1 MDDAPRPLDA
11 PGEPDADTLETG
23 DEVKPGSESV
33 AAYAP
38 PPREEAAPRL
48 DLQRDPFAP
57 PRPAYPVLDSE
68 PVVVAAI
75 DSAPEA
81 GPVTA
86 VTEAAPGEDAT
97 AEVPAEEP
105 PTADAP
111 VVSAAVPVAE
121 DETDVADLSLED
133 MVDELKTGEEPLDET
148 APADTEAAEEDAEQG
163 ESEAPAEEGEE
174 PAEEGEES
182 AEPATWRDA
191 AAAAS
196 AVTVPLP
203 VRRRLSTRL
212 PFWIYG
218 GAWAVFVG
226 VLTYLMWPLSGKPFV
241 DYAYYAYLVYG
252 GVGMLGIG
260 LVVAITVWA
269 VARSGTSKTERE
281 GLVRAVWLRAAG
293 WMAVGVILW
302 WAGMY
307 ALDMHRLGLIG

>member
-1 MDDAPRPLDA
+1 MDDAARPLDV
-11 PGEPDADTLETG
+11 PGEPDDADTLETG
-23 DEVKPGSESV
+23 DEVKSGSESV

-48 DLQRDPFAP
+48 DLQGDPFAP
-57 PRPAYPVLDSE
+57 PAPAYPVLDSE
-68 PVVVAAI
+68 PVVAAI

-86 VTEAAPGEDAT
+86 VTEEAPGEDAT
-97 AEVPAEEP
+97 AEVPTEEP
-105 PTADAP
+105 PTADAT
-111 VVSAAVPVAE
+111 VVRAEVPAAE
-121 DETDVADLSLED
+121 DETYAADLSLED

-148 APADTEAAEEDAEQG
+148 APADTEAAEEGAEQG
-163 ESEAPAEEGEE
+163 ESEATAEEGEE
-174 PAEEGEES
+174 PAEEGEEV

-196 AVTVPLP
+196 AVTVPEP

-226 VLTYLMWPLSGKPFV
+226 TLTYLMWPLSDKPFV
-241 DYAYYAYLVYG
+241 DDPYYAYLVYG
-252 GVGMLGIG
+252 GAGMLGIG